1 MCECS
6 SVKTRA
12 RNESDLGK
20 IPSPSGA
27 GCIIDRSGYS
37 LIDLSKSAVK
47 KLVVEPWNGACR
59 EGLRAHSVGPSDAG
73 PPPTGRAPVRAF
85 PPTGRSLLLLIER
98 EYSPG
103 RGPSAVSS
111 LPRGGASRVS
121 SEASPRGGSYFFF
134 GRSPFPPEEKTIP
147 SGGAPVRLP

>member
-37 LIDLSKSAVK
+37 LIDLSKSI
-47 KLVVEPWNGACR
+47 
-59 EGLRAHSVGPSDAG
+59 SVRTRKMVNYA
-73 PPPTGRAPVRAF
+73 
-85 PPTGRSLLLLIER
+85 
-98 EYSPG
+98 
-103 RGPSAVSS
+103 
-111 LPRGGASRVS
+111 
-121 SEASPRGGSYFFF
+121 
-134 GRSPFPPEEKTIP
+134 
-147 SGGAPVRLP
+147 